1 VNISSGSS
9 GFTPALVRFV
19 FHGCKFTFINITLC
33 KAAHLYSSFLPFSK
47 IIELFFCS
55 QSYTLQASNIPIRI
69 LHNAAMIFN
78 SAGKL

>member
-1 VNISSGSS
+1 MNISSGSS

-47 IIELFFCS
+47 IIDYFFFNS
-55 QSYTLQASNIPIRI
+55 RYTL
-69 LHNAAMIFN
+69 
-78 SAGKL
+78 